1 MVTEEIFTEEFEE
14 DFTEFLEETGM
25 EEEFMEFLEEE
36 GITAEEFFEE
46 ITEEEFN
53 DELTEESFEEFSEPL
68 EDIATEE
75 EGVQEVASNEEK
87 EVETE
92 VAQNEKEK
100 KVERPGCTSVIDERY
115 LRDSVVVARR

>member
-1 MVTEEIFTEEFEE
+1 MEVFEEIPDMEMVFFEEEFSEPIMVTEEIFTEEFEE

-53 DELTEESFEEFSEPL
+53 DELTEESFEEFEEPL

-75 EGVQEVASNEEK
+75 EGVQ
-87 EVETE
+87 
-92 VAQNEKEK
+92 
-100 KVERPGCTSVIDERY
+100 R
-115 LRDSVVVARR
+115 LRRMKRKRWRLK